1 VNTSSVYKRI
11 VVRDIIE
18 ETKNVKSFQLAYAD
32 GSPLHYEPGQFITF
46 IFPKNG
52 SDDGDRRSYS
62 FSTTPGIDAIPAIT
76 LKRIENGEYSRWF
89 IDQVKPGQTL
99 LTIGSSGHFTLPE
112 DLSKYKKL
120 IFLAAGSGITPVYS
134 LLKHV
139 LATYPS
145 LHVVLLY
152 SNRQPDETI
161 FYNELNELQ
170 TKYSDQLTIEYLFS
184 TSRNLLRARLGKS
197 LLEALLKQYSGAD
210 HRDTLFYL
218 CGPYEYMRMATIVL
232 QTEGVPADNIRK
244 ENFASRKPVQKNE
257 PPDKEKHAIE
267 LHLNGN
273 VYTFETQFPETILQ
287 HAKKL
292 NIPVP
297 YSCESGQCG
306 TCAASC
312 VKGKVWMWNNEVLVD
327 SEVEKGRALTCTA
340 YPVGGDIILKYNRA
354 Q

>member
-1 VNTSSVYKRI
+1 MNTSSAYKRI
-11 VVRDIIE
+11 VVRDVVE
-18 ETKNVKSFQLAYAD
+18 ETKNVKSFQLEYAD
-32 GSPLHYEPGQFITF
+32 GSPLHYTPGQFITF

-52 SDDGDRRSYS
+52 TNDGDRRSYS
-62 FSTTPGIDAIPAIT
+62 FSTTPGIDAIPTIT

-89 IDQVKPGQTL
+89 IDRVKPGDTL

-112 DLSKYKKL
+112 NLVNYKKL
-120 IFLAAGSGITPVYS
+120 IFLAAGSGITPIYS

-139 LATYPS
+139 LTTYPA
-145 LHVVLLY
+145 LQVVLIY
-152 SNRQPDETI
+152 SNRQPDDTI
-161 FYNELNELQ
+161 FYKELNELQ
-170 TKYSDQLTIEYLFS
+170 KKYSDQLTIEYLFS
-184 TSRNLLRARLGKS
+184 TSRNLSRARLGKF
-197 LLEALLKQYSGAD
+197 LLEDLLKQYSGTD

-244 ENFASRKPVQKNE
+244 ENFATRKPIQKNE
-257 PPDKEKHAIE
+257 PSDQDKHAVE
-267 LHLNGN
+267 LRLNGN

-292 NIPVP
+292 NIPIP

-312 VKGKVWMWNNEVLVD
+312 IKGKVWMWNNEVLVD
-327 SEVEKGRALTCTA
+327 SEVEKGRTLTCTA
-340 YPVGGDIILKYNRA
+340 YPVGGDVILEIK
-354 Q
+354 